1 MLLYLQKC
9 FALLLGLFPKA
20 DGVCL
25 RHREV
30 LLGVAWCCLGTLKKI
45 QASTVLAA
53 IVFGAVVVKGRMVF
67 VPGRLWM
74 LSCRSVVVLA
84 GTVSPALLGVMLCGG
99 LVVWPALRALT
110 PMSARVLRER
120 VRLCLHGFVVELE
133 QWWVEIVV
141 KPA

>member
-1 MLLYLQKC
+1 MKC
-9 FALLLGLFPKA
+9 
-20 DGVCL
+20 CL
-25 RHREV
+25 V
-30 LLGVAWCCLGTLKKI
+30 LLGNFFKKI

-74 LSCRSVVVLA
+74 LSCRSVIVLA
-84 GTVSPALLGVMLCGG
+84 GMVSPALLGVMLCGG
-99 LVVWPALRALT
+99 LVVWPALRAWT